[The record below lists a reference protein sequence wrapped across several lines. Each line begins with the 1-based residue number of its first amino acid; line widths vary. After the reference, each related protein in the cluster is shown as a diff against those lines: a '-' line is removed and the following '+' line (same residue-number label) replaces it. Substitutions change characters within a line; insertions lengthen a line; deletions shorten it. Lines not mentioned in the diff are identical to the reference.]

1 MNEDEEVLTQYEVS
15 IKQQELINQL
25 FNIVYE
31 HNRKIK
37 YIRYCCIWMTIIITV
52 LVLFT
57 VILAISIK

>member
-15 IKQQELINQL
+15 VKQQEFINQL

-31 HNRKIK
+31 HEKKIK

-57 VILAISIK
+57 TILAISIK